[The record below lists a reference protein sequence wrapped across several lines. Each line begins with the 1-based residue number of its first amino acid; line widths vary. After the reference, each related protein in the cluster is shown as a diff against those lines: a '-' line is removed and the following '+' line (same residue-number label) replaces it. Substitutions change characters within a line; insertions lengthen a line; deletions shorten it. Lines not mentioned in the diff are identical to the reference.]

1 MLQIDV
7 TLNTIGDQTEQILTA
22 LKQHTIQDAII
33 KIVYHLPEGKNDTVD
48 LGAIQNA
55 CQKALYLVG
64 IFPVHKPAPLRERR
78 AAIKVDMDF
87 ATLLSHYFDSKENLK
102 NRKAALIEK
111 AFALKQ
117 NLEQV
122 EN

>member
-7 TLNTIGDQTEQILTA
+7 MLNATGDQTEQILAA
-22 LKQHTIQDAII
+22 LKRHNIQDALV

-48 LGAIQNA
+48 LGALQNA

-87 ATLLSHYFDSKENLK
+87 ATLLSHYFDSKDNLK
-102 NRKAALIEK
+102 ERKAVLIEK
-111 AFALKQ
+111 AFVLKQ
-117 NLEQV
+117 NLEQAD
-122 EN
+122 N